1 MANALRAGTA
11 RVDITPPLTIPYLG
25 YVPRHAFFEGVHD
38 PLYARALVVEDGT
51 TQAAVIAA
59 DSIGYSNDLLGP
71 GRHFT
76 AELRQRVEAQCGI
89 PAAHVMLTAT
99 HAHST
104 PETINLRRLLEH
116 PAAGPWLETLL
127 DQLASAVAMAARRRR
142 EATLKV
148 GVVVAEGIGFSRRI
162 LGKDGRLYHSRNHPP
177 AEEVAEWGAM
187 DPQAGVFLFEAV
199 DGSRCDVLLNFA
211 THPVTVQVQSLISAD
226 YPGVAASL
234 VEQTL
239 KASCCLFTQ
248 GACGSIN
255 PVRNTTD
262 FADVWR
268 YGLTL
273 AGAALQAIGRMSAP
287 DYAVQPA
294 RVAVASTSLSLPRRP
309 LPDRAPLQAQY
320 NEFQQKIDATD
331 DPEEKNRLR
340 HQQRVLE
347 ETFVLIDLGA
357 APLEAEVQVLRLG
370 NTALVA
376 LPGEP
381 FCELGLQIKQASNGD
396 RAVPGLEHAFCVGYA
411 NGWLGYLAPRRAWEQ
426 GGYEVSSG
434 PWSLVGPGG
443 AEACVEAGLE
453 LVEKLFSAA

>member
-1 MANALRAGTA
+1 MSTALRAGTA

-38 PLYARALVVEDGT
+38 PLYARALVIEDGA
-51 TQAAVIAA
+51 TQAALIAA

-89 PAAHVMLTAT
+89 PAAHVMLAAT

-104 PETINLRRLLEH
+104 PETINLRRLLDH

-142 EATLKV
+142 AVALKAGTV
-148 GVVVAEGIGFSRRI
+148 EAEGIGFSRRI
-162 LGKDGRLYHSRNHPP
+162 LGKDGRLYHPRHHPP
-177 AEEVAEWGAM
+177 EEEIADWGAM
-187 DPQAGVFLFEAV
+187 DPQAGVLLFEAT
-199 DGSRCDVLLNFA
+199 DGSGCDVLLNFTA
-211 THPVTVQVQSLISAD
+211 HPVTVQVQPLISAD
-226 YPGVAASL
+226 YPGVATGL

-239 KASCCLFTQ
+239 KGSCCLFTQ

-287 DYAVQPA
+287 DYPAQPA
-294 RVAVASTSLSLPRRP
+294 RVDVASTHLSLPRRP
-309 LPDRAPLQAQY
+309 LPDRAPIQAQY
-320 NEFQQKIDATD
+320 DEFQRKIDAAS
-331 DPEEKNRLR
+331 DPQEKNRLR
-340 HQQRVLE
+340 HQQRLLE
-347 ETFVLIDLGA
+347 ETLVLIDFGT

-370 NTALVA
+370 HVALVG

-381 FCELGLQIKQASNGD
+381 FCELGLQIKRREREG
-396 RAVPGLEHAFCVGYA
+396 RAIPGVEYAFCVGYA
-411 NGWLGYLAPRRAWEQ
+411 NGWLGYLAPRPAWEQ
-426 GGYEVSSG
+426 GGYEVSPG

-443 AEACVEAGLE
+443 AEACVEAGLA
-453 LVEKLFSAA
+453 LVEELWGRP